1 MAVHISEVH
10 TSIKKSRFS
19 KIKEIKCIRR
29 YKIFSSYV
37 KDWNACV
44 CLTGGLQ
51 YKGLIH
57 VLFGISSRTQLR
69 VRVLVRWGLGLD
81 VICESILSKLCVYT
95 LKHMIHILCS
105 CKGIEKCH
113 RMYFIDSFVK
123 CAEKTGDKICKNN
136 SFHFLNVGIE
146 KTANVKPCLGFY
158 FQFQLSI
165 YVEYQARWH
174 FFLFFNLHFFHTSI
188 KTSRFSKIKEK
199 NAHGDIRYFPH
210 TLMIKMH
217 AFV

>member
-1 MAVHISEVH
+1 M
-10 TSIKKSRFS
+10 
-19 KIKEIKCIRR
+19 
-29 YKIFSSYV
+29 
-37 KDWNACV
+37 
-44 CLTGGLQ
+44 Q
-51 YKGLIH
+51 YKGVIH

-69 VRVLVRWGLGLD
+69 VRVPVGWGLGLD

-136 SFHFLNVGIE
+136 SFHFLNVWIE
-146 KTANVKPCLGFY
+146 KTTNFKPCLGIY
-158 FQFQLSI
+158 FQFHLSI

-174 FFLFFNLHFFHTSI
+174 FFPIFQ
-188 KTSRFSKIKEK
+188 
-199 NAHGDIRYFPH
+199 P
-210 TLMIKMH
+210 
-217 AFV
+217 AFLKWHVRQ